1 MTDKTCAV
9 TFGNFMGHIG
19 HRYLIDRLLDFN
31 ATDNFVY
38 VGPKVG
44 YDDPLSMGLKLDNL
58 KRFDI
63 PNTTYST
70 WGESQTPLKKI
81 EFELFASGKYKT
93 IFLIV
98 GDDRYSKFQ
107 EYFSKPRMETL
118 KQKHHVETQIQVI
131 GLSREYVPVSSTEI
145 RQSIRQG
152 DYSKMGEW
160 FPQNDVWQNVKIINQ
175 VCFHKYL

>member
-1 MTDKTCAV
+1 MTSKTCAV

-19 HRYLIDRLLDFN
+19 HRYLIDQMHEFGADS
-31 ATDNFVY
+31 NFVY

-44 YDDPLSMGLKLDNL
+44 YDDPLSVGLKLDNL
-58 KRFDI
+58 TRFQI
-63 PNTTYST
+63 PNVTYST
-70 WGESQTPLKKI
+70 WNETQSPLKKI
-81 EFELFASGKYKT
+81 EFELFASRKYKT

-107 EYFSKPRMETL
+107 EYFLKSRIETL
-118 KQKHHVETQIQVI
+118 KQKYHVDNEIQVI
-131 GLSREYVPVSSTEI
+131 GLSRKYVPITSTQI

-152 DYSKMGEW
+152 DYSKMNEW

-175 VCFHKYL
+175 VCYHKYL

>member
-1 MTDKTCAV
+1 MTAKTCAV

-44 YDDPLSMGLKLDNL
+44 YDDPLSIGLKLDNL
-58 KRFDI
+58 KRFHI

-81 EFELFASGKYKT
+81 EFELFASGNYET

-107 EYFSKPRMETL
+107 EYFSKSRIETL